1 MCHFFPFQIDWSCI
15 REFVTHSTLP
25 DSFIPYF
32 PARHRHWQSGCF
44 PGPRGSPPGQL
55 SVSWDGGEMTWCNK
69 MGRMTRV
76 ARVVLEPQGASFVL
90 DIPDLGCR
98 AHSVLTTLG
107 KRLNHILVSST
118 VCGMDEMFLK
128 FVSFFFPPTNSLSLL
143 CLLQKGEF
151 NKFGFSGLACR

>member
-1 MCHFFPFQIDWSCI
+1 
-15 REFVTHSTLP
+15 
-25 DSFIPYF
+25 
-32 PARHRHWQSGCF
+32 
-44 PGPRGSPPGQL
+44 
-55 SVSWDGGEMTWCNK
+55 MTWCNK

-151 NKFGFSGLACR
+151 NKFGYSGLACR